1 MPIEITHDG
10 PVATVTINRPE
21 KKNAITLEMREMFAK
36 AFEGLA
42 EHNTTRAVILTGSG
56 GSFCAGM
63 DVGEMGAHD
72 ITFSLTKIR
81 RLHRIVRSIMN
92 LRKPVIA
99 AVDGHCVGAG
109 WSFALACD
117 LILASD
123 TAKFAQIFGNIGLV
137 PDAGAVWLLNQQI
150 GTMRAKEL
158 VYSGRLL
165 GAEEAVSL
173 GLALET
179 VPSGDLLDRARVLAQ
194 SLASRPPLAIGMAKR
209 QFTLAQTTGF
219 DSFLEAETAMQ
230 PLMSQ
235 TADHKEGVSAF
246 REGRPPDFT
255 GT

>member
-1 MPIEITHDG
+1 MAIKVTHDG

-21 KKNAITLEMREMFAK
+21 KRNAITLEMRETLAK
-36 AFEGLA
+36 AFEELA
-42 EHNTTRAVILTGSG
+42 ENDATRAVVLTGSG

-72 ITFSLTKIR
+72 IAFSLTKIR
-81 RLHRIVRSIMN
+81 RLHRIARAIME

-117 LILASD
+117 LVVASH

-137 PDAGAVWLLNQQI
+137 PDAGAVWLLTQQI
-150 GTMRAKEL
+150 GTIRAKEI
-158 VYSGRLL
+158 VYSGRMVD
-165 GAEEAVSL
+165 ATEAMSL
-173 GLALET
+173 GLALDA
-179 VPSGDLLDRARVLAQ
+179 VPSDQLLDHAHALAQ
-194 SLASRPPLAIGMAKR
+194 TLAARPPLAIGMAKR
-209 QFTLAQTTGF
+209 QFALAQTTGF
-219 DSFLEAETAMQ
+219 DSFLEVETAMQ

-246 REGRPPDFT
+246 RERRPPSFN
-255 GT
+255 GN